1 MPVMEDE
8 TMPTRRTELAERI
21 RALLA
26 ERPLSVYEV
35 LQRFPDD
42 DYRALLQAWGDVRAA
57 VALVPDAHG
66 RYSPPVQGG

>member
-1 MPVMEDE
+1 MTEERMPQ
-8 TMPTRRTELAERI
+8 TRRTELAERI

-35 LQRFPDD
+35 VQQFPDD

-57 VALVPDAHG
+57 LALVPDAHG
-66 RYSPPVQGG
+66 RYRPPGQGG